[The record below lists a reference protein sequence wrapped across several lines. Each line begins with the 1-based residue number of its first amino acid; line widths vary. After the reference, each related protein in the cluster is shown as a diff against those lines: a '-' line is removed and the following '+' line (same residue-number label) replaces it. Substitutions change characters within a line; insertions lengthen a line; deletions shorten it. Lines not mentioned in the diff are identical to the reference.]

1 MSSKNEKL
9 QQELRDEFMIDGEQ
23 FYDRV
28 QFLVVFKLIGLWID
42 KMVVETLEQRLVKAL
57 NLARHAWLH

>member
-1 MSSKNEKL
+1 
-9 QQELRDEFMIDGEQ
+9 MIDGEQ

-42 KMVVETLEQRLVKAL
+42 KMAAETLEQRLVKAL

>member
-1 MSSKNEKL
+1 
-9 QQELRDEFMIDGEQ
+9 MIDGEQ

-42 KMVVETLEQRLVKAL
+42 KMTAETLE
-57 NLARHAWLH
+57 

>member
-28 QFLVVFKLIGLWID
+28 QFLIVFKLIGLWID
-42 KMVVETLEQRLVKAL
+42 KMAAETFEQRLVKAL

>member
-42 KMVVETLEQRLVKAL
+42 KMAVETLEQRLVKAL